1 MIFFIHLLAAYR
13 KMLTLFTECI
23 IFDHSCNVTTPILQ
37 MIKWGEKNINLIS
50 SPIQHFNLITSD
62 LTNNYLA
69 LGTQVPT
76 NILLCMP
83 KLIK

>member
-23 IFDHSCNVTTPILQ
+23 IFDHSCNVTTSILQ
-37 MIKWGEKNINLIS
+37 MINWGEKNLNLIFN
-50 SPIQHFNLITSD
+50 PIQYFNLITSD
-62 LTNNYLA
+62 LINNYLA
-69 LGTQVPT
+69 LGTQVPM
-76 NILLCMP
+76 NILLCML